1 MISVA
6 KKSIST
12 VHYDINDILFH
23 IFETTCYEKN
33 SVCISIKFPY
43 NKSVPIHVH
52 DTNATGIKG
61 GRLQW
66 NDEKGFILNFAIWM
80 ISQIFTLLKF

>member
-1 MISVA
+1 MILW
-6 KKSIST
+6 
-12 VHYDINDILFH
+12 HNDIH
-23 IFETTCYEKN
+23 ILETTCYEKN

-66 NDEKGFILNFAIWM
+66 NDEKGFFKFCHLDDITNIHP
-80 ISQIFTLLKF
+80 SQILKYF